1 MLTGKKKNKN
11 DLKINQRSYNFDRT
25 NHIALSDF
33 IRIQN
38 SICPSNTDAEERHA
52 YEERLRMLSKNKS
65 KNWNDSL
72 EQKRKKE
79 YEMAK
84 IRFLKDEER
93 RRKIDEEE
101 QKYLEAKEGM
111 IIQRAKEK
119 LFHEQD
125 PVKSFDSKLLYC
137 DLLKERDF
145 QKEIINRK
153 KEINNIIEK
162 QFFDINLKNME
173 NFDKKENER
182 KKIEEEK
189 RQKRMEMINDQVKE
203 AKLKMI
209 QDYEEKLVEDQIMK
223 MNIKKALEEEI
234 KEKELREQKMK
245 EQREQYKEA
254 NKKLLEEKE
263 KIRLK
268 ELEEE
273 KKIEEFAK
281 KKEALNELR
290 RKKEEEKMKQKL
302 EQRQKLI
309 DQQFEYLQNLQKKQ
323 NEIIEKNVQIS
334 NERELEEERLKKEKY
349 DKWINDI
356 NESAEKAKKQREE
369 ERKKERE
376 DDIKYI
382 EDYKIEMERLK
393 EEDNKEK
400 EMRRL
405 KQKDLAQYQK
415 LQYEEKRRQGL
426 DEFLKLNQDA
436 YQNSKRLENEND
448 EFIKYA
454 EYHIDEYRK
463 QGKNIHPLLIEL
475 KKYKQK
481 YGIQ

>member
-1 MLTGKKKNKN
+1 
-11 DLKINQRSYNFDRT
+11 
-25 NHIALSDF
+25 
-33 IRIQN
+33 
-38 SICPSNTDAEERHA
+38 
-52 YEERLRMLSKNKS
+52 
-65 KNWNDSL
+65 
-72 EQKRKKE
+72 
-79 YEMAK
+79 
-84 IRFLKDEER
+84 
-93 RRKIDEEE
+93 
-101 QKYLEAKEGM
+101 
-111 IIQRAKEK
+111 
-119 LFHEQD
+119 
-125 PVKSFDSKLLYC
+125 
-137 DLLKERDF
+137 
-145 QKEIINRK
+145 
-153 KEINNIIEK
+153 
-162 QFFDINLKNME
+162 
-173 NFDKKENER
+173 
-182 KKIEEEK
+182 
-189 RQKRMEMINDQVKE
+189 
-203 AKLKMI
+203 
-209 QDYEEKLVEDQIMK
+209 
-223 MNIKKALEEEI
+223 
-234 KEKELREQKMK
+234 
-245 EQREQYKEA
+245 
-254 NKKLLEEKE
+254 
-263 KIRLK
+263 
-268 ELEEE
+268 
-273 KKIEEFAK
+273 
-281 KKEALNELR
+281 
-290 RKKEEEKMKQKL
+290 MKQKL